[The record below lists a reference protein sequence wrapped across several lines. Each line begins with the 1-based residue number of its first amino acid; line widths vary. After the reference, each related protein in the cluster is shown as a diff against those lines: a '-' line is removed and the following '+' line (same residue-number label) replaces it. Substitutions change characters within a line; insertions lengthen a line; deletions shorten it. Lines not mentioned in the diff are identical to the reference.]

1 MSKLGD
7 VLSEL
12 VKPKHIT
19 KEDLGEEPST
29 AKGFGGLGAKSLVSG
44 LFFVIY

>member
-12 VKPKHIT
+12 VKLKRIT
-19 KEDLGEEPST
+19 DGDFGAEPP
-29 AKGFGGLGAKSLVSG
+29 AARRFFGTILLESY
-44 LFFVIY
+44 F